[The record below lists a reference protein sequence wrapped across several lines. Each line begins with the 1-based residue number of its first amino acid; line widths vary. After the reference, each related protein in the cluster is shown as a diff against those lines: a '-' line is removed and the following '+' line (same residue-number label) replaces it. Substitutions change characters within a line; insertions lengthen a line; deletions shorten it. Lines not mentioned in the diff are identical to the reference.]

1 MIQWIIQ
8 YNEQKVSDGLVRY
21 IKVWVYIWRRVQ
33 ILVARENFLSPMS
46 ISSRAAYPYLDEL
59 LVRNKIY
66 LSFRFFFL
74 YLSKDKRLV
83 REQNHVKS
91 KLQSKKFEKLNFDKL
106 LLYKY
111 FSKFTFYNWIT
122 YLVVSKRQL
131 LYRGK

>member
-1 MIQWIIQ
+1 M
-8 YNEQKVSDGLVRY
+8 
-21 IKVWVYIWRRVQ
+21 
-33 ILVARENFLSPMS
+33 AREIFLSPMS

-111 FSKFTFYNWIT
+111 FSQFTFYNWIT